1 MYAKF
6 LIFRELGA
14 TKATDPSRSG
24 TINVK
29 RKTYQRIVEKQQ
41 TRYEYIR

>member
-14 TKATDPSRSG
+14 TKATDPPRSG

-29 RKTYQRIVEKQQ
+29 RKTYQRKVEKQHS
-41 TRYEYIR
+41 RYEYIR